1 MKYTLFALLGFVL
14 VACQQTGPSP
24 SSAVYAA
31 KNGYEA
37 ALVVAVTYNKLP
49 RCGTPTSPPLCSDQA
64 AVNAIRKASD
74 ATATAIDAAEKTVRD
89 PAINAD
95 IKSAA
100 TLSATNALTAL
111 QTILALYVTPKPA
124 PQQQQ
129 G

>member
-1 MKYTLFALLGFVL
+1 MRILLATILIAFGL
-14 VACQQTGPSP
+14 SACQTPAPSP
-24 SSAVYAA
+24 SSAVYAT
-31 KNGYEA
+31 KNAYEA

-49 RCGTPTSPPLCSDQA
+49 RCTAPSAQMLCSDQG

-100 TLSATNALTAL
+100 TLSATNALAAL
-111 QTILALYVTPKPA
+111 QAILALYTTPPK
-124 PQQQQ
+124 
-129 G
+129 